1 MIDRCSMEANTKS
14 KVCRDKSA
22 IVKSLFSALL
32 HSPSNNLKA
41 ETSKQIQQLHFIFDQ
56 LDS

>member
-1 MIDRCSMEANTKS
+1 MIDMCSMEANTKS
-14 KVCRDKSA
+14 KVYWNKFA
-22 IVKSLFSALL
+22 IVYSLFSVML
-32 HSPSNNLKA
+32 HSPSDNLKA